1 MVRKLMTAPVK
12 PGGPILTSPYF
23 NFVDGP
29 RTRTLLFDVYHPQA
43 ADHYRPRGWFDPPSS
58 SILTLYQIVYS
69 GAAPALLQMG
79 DSALAA
85 RSQRIADSVALSLP
99 H

>member
-1 MVRKLMTAPVK
+1 MPAPVK

-23 NFVDGP
+23 NFIDGP
-29 RTRTLLFDVYHPQA
+29 RTRTLLFNVYHPEA
-43 ADHYRPRGWFDPPSS
+43 ADHYRPRGWVDVPSS

-79 DSALAA
+79 DSTLAA
-85 RSQRIADSVALSLP
+85 RAQRIADSVALSLP